1 MQNKEDFAL
10 LHPLRVRWAECDAQG
25 IVFNV
30 NYFLFIDVAMTE
42 WLRALGIMGSDT
54 TEFFTVHAEAD
65 YRASAKFDDMLDI
78 GVRCVSFGRSS
89 MTLVAGIFRGDQL
102 MTEGKMVYDRIGFMA
117 EYNLARWERTRPATG
132 TPGPPQAIEENDWPS
147 LVKLDAPVFGT
158 DREQWLR
165 LLTQDSSR
173 ALLNRK
179 EDGVVNAYGMSR
191 AGERAEYLGPV
202 VADRPTDGEKLIRKL
217 LDGAQQN
224 TVYWDIPDD
233 NKEAVAL
240 AEEMGFVRQRPFIRM
255 WLGEANVRSEPE
267 KQWAISD
274 PSTG

>member
-1 MQNKEDFAL
+1 
-10 LHPLRVRWAECDAQG
+10 
-25 IVFNV
+25 
-30 NYFLFIDVAMTE
+30 
-42 WLRALGIMGSDT
+42 
-54 TEFFTVHAEAD
+54 
-65 YRASAKFDDMLDI
+65 
-78 GVRCVSFGRSS
+78 
-89 MTLVAGIFRGDQL
+89 
-102 MTEGKMVYDRIGFMA
+102 MA

-202 VADRPTDGEKLIRKL
+202 VADRPTDGEKLVRKL
-217 LDGAQQN
+217 LDKAQQD

-255 WLGEANVRSEPE
+255 WLGEANVESEPE